1 MKTSNSNKY
10 PMVICDSK
18 KEPVVR
24 NEPEPLENMPKVYR
38 SIILESINRNKKTFR
53 KCSNSAYYS

>member
-24 NEPEPLENMPKVYR
+24 NEPESLENMPKVYR

-53 KCSNSAYYS
+53 KCSNSAYYL